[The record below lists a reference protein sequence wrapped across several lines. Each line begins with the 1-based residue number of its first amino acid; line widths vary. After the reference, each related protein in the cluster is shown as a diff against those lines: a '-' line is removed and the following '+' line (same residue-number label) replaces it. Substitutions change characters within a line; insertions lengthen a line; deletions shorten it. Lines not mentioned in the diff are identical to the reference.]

1 MKSKELKELTQKD
14 LAEKLENAQRA
25 LQQLKLNHSV
35 TPLEDPT
42 QIKNT
47 RHDIARIKTE
57 MRMRELNKAE

>member
-14 LAEKLENAQRA
+14 LVEKLENAQRA

-42 QIKNT
+42 QIKKT